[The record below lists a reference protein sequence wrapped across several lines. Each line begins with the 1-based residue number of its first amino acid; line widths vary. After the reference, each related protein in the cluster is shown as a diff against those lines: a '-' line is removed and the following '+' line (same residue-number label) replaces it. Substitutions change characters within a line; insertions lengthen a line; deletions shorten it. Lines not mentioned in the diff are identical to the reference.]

1 MTGRPGSVGPASA
14 PPPIR
19 GRRACAR
26 AAGSATAAGVVAS
39 CESLRPPATT
49 TGAAP
54 GRAGGERRGP
64 TSPLPL
70 PLRTRRAVALRPARP
85 AGPRAQTPRVA
96 TDQFVGGIRAAA
108 TTTCRA
114 ASRLLAAPR
123 RRSSP
128 VAGAARRT
136 TPPRTR
142 RRAKTAGVVVPR
154 GRDRAGTAP
163 RETSPRVRRRAG
175 RRERRGPPPRTGRG
189 AAAEDIASADA
200 TAAAQAAVGDV
211 AADETPGGRDDRGP
225 SPRKEDAASA
235 DATGGR
241 GRTDRLSGGRE
252 GTALGG
258 CGGRRLRGCGCSE
271 GGGVSR
277 RSTAVDETTGRPQP
291 CPRGRGAARRA
302 QRTSPWRGRA
312 DGGGRC
318 ERGHAT
324 VAADTTLPRPR
335 GTAKRVQW
343 RMRPREE
350 ETAVRPGW
358 RPSGRTCTRGRPGR
372 VRGHWQ

>member
-1 MTGRPGSVGPASA
+1 MR
-14 PPPIR
+14 PPPPRAARRRDSSPPLDVARLRSPARRGGRRHR
-19 GRRACAR
+19 GR
-26 AAGSATAAGVVAS
+26 
-39 CESLRPPATT
+39 
-49 TGAAP
+49 
-54 GRAGGERRGP
+54 
-64 TSPLPL
+64 
-70 PLRTRRAVALRPARP
+70 
-85 AGPRAQTPRVA
+85 
-96 TDQFVGGIRAAA
+96 
-108 TTTCRA
+108 
-114 ASRLLAAPR
+114 
-123 RRSSP
+123 
-128 VAGAARRT
+128 GAARRSRGSLSPADAT
-136 TPPRTR
+136 ARGRRHRRRRRGRDAAQGDESGGARRRGRVAVRPRRTSPPRTR
-142 RRAKTAGVVVPR
+142 PWPRRQPWEMLRRTRPRVDGMTGGHRRGRRTPPRQTRRADAS
-154 GRDRAGTAP
+154 A
-163 RETSPRVRRRAG
+163 
-175 RRERRGPPPRTGRG
+175 RTGRLG
-189 AAAEDIASADA
+189 
-200 TAAAQAAVGDV
+200 
-211 AADETPGGRDDRGP
+211 GGR
-225 SPRKEDAASA
+225 
-235 DATGGR
+235 
-241 GRTDRLSGGRE
+241 

-258 CGGRRLRGCGCSE
+258 CGGRRLRGFGCSE

-358 RPSGRTCTRGRPGR
+358 RPSGRTRTRGRPGR